1 MQLLSDETVTE
12 PPCDVLKSIFAL
24 ILRSPPIFE
33 RPAMIGNVEIPG
45 MEKLHL
51 AHNLADRRAGG
62 GGHGLTAGG
71 CETCVLMAPLQLAL
85 TIPSR
90 FDKGAAVGGKREK

>member
-1 MQLLSDETVTE
+1 MLRDETVTE
-12 PPCDVLKSIFAL
+12 PPCDVLKSILAL
-24 ILRSPPIFE
+24 IFRLPPILE
-33 RPAMIGNVEIPG
+33 RPAMIGNVEIRG

-51 AHNLADRRAGG
+51 AHNLADRRGRG
-62 GGHGLTAGG
+62 GGHGLTAGR
-71 CETCVLMAPLQLAL
+71 CETSMLIAPFQLAL